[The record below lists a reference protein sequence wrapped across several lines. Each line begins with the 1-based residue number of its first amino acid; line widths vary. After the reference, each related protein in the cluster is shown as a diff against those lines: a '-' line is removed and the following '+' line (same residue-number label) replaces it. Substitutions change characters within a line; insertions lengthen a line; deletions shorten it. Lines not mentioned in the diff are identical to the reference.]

1 MPDSTSRGKTVLTDK
16 IDELESLLSDQTRQP
31 ATSGT
36 PPSEPRY
43 NLPILDDLFIPD
55 EEEDFV
61 DLDDEEEIEP
71 EQRLEQ
77 IADDLEVKLSQELD
91 EIVSLLKTNMKES
104 ILSELQSLL
113 KNESRKKADS

>member
-16 IDELESLLSDQTRQP
+16 IDELESLLSEQARQP
-31 ATSGT
+31 AADANPS
-36 PPSEPRY
+36 SEPRY
-43 NLPILDDLFIPD
+43 NIPILDDLFIPGED
-55 EEEDFV
+55 EELIDEY
-61 DLDDEEEIEP
+61 DDEDLEP

-113 KNESRKKADS
+113 KNESRKKS